1 MKGCDIIITIS
12 EKLEIVLKRLDIIA
26 GKEKVST
33 YIMNKHPN
41 YPWNAIS
48 DSESAM
54 VVRALNTETYEKL
67 GFTYSE
73 YRKLKSQFAY
83 HSNNDRLYYY
93 KDKLFVF
100 GGKKSLVLKT
110 IITLNLNDEGNKVS

>member
-1 MKGCDIIITIS
+1 MGHAIKKGNKLGHKDIKLTSHSKMRAEERLGITSSDEIR
-12 EKLEIVLKRLDIIA
+12 KL
-26 GKEKVST
+26 
-33 YIMNKHPN
+33 
-41 YPWNAIS
+41 AIS
-48 DSESAM
+48 AKYKGISIRS
-54 VVRALNTETYEKL
+54 LNTETYEKL